1 MTLSFGDALLLAVV
15 LLSGIAAG
23 APHFALYL
31 VARKQERLAKVV
43 AAGGRLAFTIAAKL
57 RELPAGADREQMK
70 AQLVAAAVETMK
82 SPEMLKGPIKR
93 GGYGDVGLA
102 NIVEGQVNQI
112 ELGVM
117 PKSVAP

>member
-57 RELPAGADREQMK
+57 RDLPPSADRKQVK
-70 AQLVAAAVETMK
+70 AELVMAAVETMK
-82 SPEMLKGPIKR
+82 DPAMLAGPIKR
-93 GGYGDVGLA
+93 GKFGDVGLA
-102 NIVEGQVNQI
+102 NIVEGQVSQI
-112 ELGVM
+112 EMGVL